1 MARSKQAVRPA
12 MEEALTGALPRSLG
26 DLMGTAVNLWPLIGV
41 AVIIVGF
48 ILRFNPM
55 LIVAAAAIITGLA
68 AHFPIDRI
76 LTAIGTGFLK
86 TRNIPLIIL
95 LPLAVIGLLERHG
108 LRESGFQASRRQPL
122 DVC

>member
-1 MARSKQAVRPA
+1 
-12 MEEALTGALPRSLG
+12 
-26 DLMGTAVNLWPLIGV
+26 MGTAVNLWPLVGV

-108 LRESGFQASRRQPL
+108 LRERAQIMDFGHQGGDGGTSADRLFADS
-122 DVC
+122 